1 MEIQSENI
9 QPISGSQAP
18 FGFSEKSFP
27 YRILIFK
34 WPGNLIKASHF
45 ITVLVCE
52 FHLKF
57 GAVLCCYIVVA

>member
-9 QPISGSQAP
+9 QPISGSQVA
-18 FGFSEKSFP
+18 FGFSKKSFP

-34 WPGNLIKASHF
+34 WFGNLIKASHF

-57 GAVLCCYIVVA
+57 GAV